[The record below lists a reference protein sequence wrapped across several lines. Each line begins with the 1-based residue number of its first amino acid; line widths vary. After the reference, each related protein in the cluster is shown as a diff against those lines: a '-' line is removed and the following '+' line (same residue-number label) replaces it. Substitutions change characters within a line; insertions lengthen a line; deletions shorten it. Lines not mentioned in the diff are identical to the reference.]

1 MGVVV
6 SRAVCL
12 IELCAQTQP
21 TEENSKYSTEIPGN
35 LHYKLWRTIR
45 DTCFGYNIFVL
56 EKD

>member
-35 LHYKLWRTIR
+35 LHYKL
-45 DTCFGYNIFVL
+45 
-56 EKD
+56 